1 MFKAYHFSII
11 IVKIKMAWTIMWYD
25 VSSCLIKQKL
35 RESKVNNLIC
45 WTLLDH
51 PNHCAMCIVPKFKNC
66 FVVLFQEGVNVL
78 KMISFFFMKYF
89 TFCNKLYLTLYF
101 LCNALYCLIELE
113 YLMSIQFK
121 KQNYWNVFNKNKRF
135 EQK

>member
-1 MFKAYHFSII
+1 
-11 IVKIKMAWTIMWYD
+11 MWYD

-78 KMISFFFMKYF
+78 KMISFEETHAQKSV
-89 TFCNKLYLTLYF
+89 TLYGPY
-101 LCNALYCLIELE
+101 NMGLY
-113 YLMSIQFK
+113 F
-121 KQNYWNVFNKNKRF
+121 
-135 EQK
+135 